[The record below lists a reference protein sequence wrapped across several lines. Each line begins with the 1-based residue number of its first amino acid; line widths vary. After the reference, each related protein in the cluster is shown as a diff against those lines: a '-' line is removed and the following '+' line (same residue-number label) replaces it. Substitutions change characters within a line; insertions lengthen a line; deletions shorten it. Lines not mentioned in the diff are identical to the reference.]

1 MKPVFGIAV
10 LSAGLA
16 LFLTVPVQA
25 ILIRPDRDDSKYL
38 ELATKYPASV
48 CLNLPDGE
56 ATLIAPRWL
65 LTAAHLAKDIK
76 TGDASPKIT
85 IGKKEYRVERVF
97 PHPDY
102 KNADSGADL
111 ALVKLTE
118 AVTDIK
124 PVPIYRGTDETA
136 KIATIVGHGY
146 SGTLAKGPVSK
157 DKWDKKQRAGTNK
170 VERVI
175 QKKWLMFLID
185 LPENATDLE
194 AAGGP
199 GDSGGPAFIEEDGKV
214 YVAGVS
220 SFTDDTNNDKI
231 IGNYGDREAY
241 TRVSAFAEWIDKIIK
256 EN

>member
-1 MKPVFGIAV
+1 MKNASRGIAV
-10 LSAGLA
+10 VSALGFLLSTPGW
-16 LFLTVPVQA
+16 A
-25 ILIRPDRDDSKYL
+25 ILIRPDRPDEKYL

-76 TGDASPKIT
+76 TGAASKTIT
-85 IGKKEYRVERVF
+85 IGNKEYGVDKVI

-102 KNADSGADL
+102 KNAKSGADL
-111 ALVKLTE
+111 ALIKLTE
-118 AVTDIK
+118 AVADIQ
-124 PVPIYRGTDETA
+124 PVPVYRGTDEA
-136 KIATIVGHGY
+136 GKIATIVGHGY
-146 SGTLAKGPVSK
+146 SGTLDKGPVSK
-157 DKWDKKQRAGTNK
+157 DKWDKKKRAATNK

-175 QKKWLMFLID
+175 QKKWLMFVVN
-185 LPENATDLE
+185 LPDKATDLE
-194 AAGGP
+194 GAGGP

-220 SFTDDTNNDKI
+220 SFTDDANGDGI

-241 TRVSAFAEWIDKIIK
+241 TRVSAFAEWIDKTIK

>member
-1 MKPVFGIAV
+1 MKPVFGLAV
-10 LSAGLA
+10 LAVSFA
-16 LFLTVPVQA
+16 LFSSLPVQA
-25 ILIRPDRDDSKYL
+25 ILIRPDRADAKYL
-38 ELATKYPASV
+38 ELAIKYPASV
-48 CLNLPDGE
+48 GLNLPDGE
-56 ATLIAPRWL
+56 ATLIAPQWL

-76 TGDASPKIT
+76 TGKESARIT
-85 IGKKEYRVERVF
+85 IGNKQYRVEKVF
-97 PHPDY
+97 AHPDY
-102 KNADSGADL
+102 KNAKSGADL

-118 AVTDIK
+118 EVTEIK
-124 PVPIYRGTDETA
+124 PVPIYRGTEETG

-146 SGTLAKGPVSK
+146 SGTLEKGPVSK
-157 DKWDKKQRAGTNK
+157 DRWDKKQRAGTNQ

-175 QKKWLMFLID
+175 QKKWLMFIID
-185 LPENATDLE
+185 PPEKATDLE

-220 SFTDDTNNDKI
+220 SFTDDTNEDQAH
-231 IGNYGDREAY
+231 GNYGDREAY